1 MARKGSVAPKERIN
15 IVYRPA
21 TSAHEVIELPLK
33 MLVLADL
40 TGKPD
45 ERPIEER
52 KPVEVDKDNFKDVMK
67 GFALGVDVSV
77 KDRLSEDPA
86 QEIAASLKFQGLKDF
101 TPEGIV
107 KQVPE
112 LNRLL
117 ELRKALSALKSPLG
131 NRKDFRERI
140 RELLDDENS
149 RKKLLEELGLSQQGA
164 SS

>member
-21 TSAHEVIELPLK
+21 TNAQEIIELPLK
-33 MLVLADL
+33 MLVLADV

-45 ERPIEER
+45 SRPIEER
-52 KPVEVDKDNFKDVMK
+52 KPIEIDKDNFKEVMK
-67 GFALGVDVSV
+67 GFDLGCDVSV
-77 KDRLSEDPA
+77 KDRLSADSA
-86 QEIAASLKFQGLKDF
+86 QEIAASLHFKGLKDF
-101 TPEGIV
+101 TPEGVV

-131 NRKDFRERI
+131 NRKEFRERI
-140 RELLDDENS
+140 KELLDDENS
-149 RKKLLEELGLSQQGA
+149 RARLLEELGLNPQGNQA
-164 SS
+164 